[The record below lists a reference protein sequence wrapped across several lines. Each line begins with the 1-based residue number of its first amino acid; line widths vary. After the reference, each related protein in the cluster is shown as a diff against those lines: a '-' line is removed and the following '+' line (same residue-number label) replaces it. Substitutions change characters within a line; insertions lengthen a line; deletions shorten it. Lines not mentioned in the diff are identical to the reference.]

1 MELLTKFNERL
12 LEVRERAMQIRE
24 LIERAKTEAEPGLL
38 EVLEQWERANNRILE
53 KYPEGAEMDF
63 QQLDLQDNEI
73 EFRKQKGL
81 SSKAVTQTDEM
92 QEFLKVIQSKQ

>member
-1 MELLTKFNERL
+1 
-12 LEVRERAMQIRE
+12 MQIRE

>member
-1 MELLTKFNERL
+1 M
-12 LEVRERAMQIRE
+12 
-24 LIERAKTEAEPGLL
+24 L
-38 EVLEQWERANNRILE
+38 EVLEQWEKANNRILE

-81 SSKAVTQTDEM
+81 SSKAVT
-92 QEFLKVIQSKQ
+92 